1 MRLNDSSDDAEEGD
15 MSKPALVVRGLRRE
29 LRAYFCGQN
38 IALAIV
44 GIPLLALFSFAL
56 MAVAGHPVDG
66 FLALAVGL
74 AALGTALGL
83 SNIFSVVA
91 PYPMERRIGSPV
103 RRAAEGYVGRSL
115 AGTFGSLLGIGVC
128 VVPVVV
134 AVELTS
140 SATAVVRMPVLV
152 AAGAM
157 YGIVLASVGQRH
169 RRERG
174 RTQAARPVPGRHPQQ
189 ALTRSVK

>member
-1 MRLNDSSDDAEEGD
+1 MAAMTGVFHANSVGVTGPGFGSEAV
-15 MSKPALVVRGLRRE
+15 ALTVPRE
-29 LRAYFCGQN
+29 LRSYFCGQN

-44 GIPLLALFSFAL
+44 GIPLLALFSFGL
-56 MAVAGHPVDG
+56 LTVAGHPLDG

-74 AALGTALGL
+74 AALGAALGL

-103 RRAAEGYVGRSL
+103 MRAAEGYVGRSL
-115 AGTFGSLLGIGVC
+115 VGSLGSLLGVGVC

-152 AAGAM
+152 AAAAV
-157 YGIVLASVGQRH
+157 YGIVLAWAGQRI
-169 RRERG
+169 
-174 RTQAARPVPGRHPQQ
+174 AASAAEPRLPELYQVGI
-189 ALTRSVK
+189 RSKL

>member
-1 MRLNDSSDDAEEGD
+1 MTGVFHANSVGVTGPGFGSEAVALSD
-15 MSKPALVVRGLRRE
+15 RRE

-44 GIPLLALFSFAL
+44 GIPLLALFSFGL

-66 FLALAVGL
+66 VLALAVGL
-74 AALGTALGL
+74 AALGIALGL

-91 PYPMERRIGSPV
+91 AYPMERRIGSPV
-103 RRAAEGYVGRSL
+103 RRAAEGYVGYSL
-115 AGTFGSLLGIGVC
+115 AGTFGSLIGVGVC

-140 SATAVVRMPVLV
+140 SATAVVRMPVL
-152 AAGAM
+152 AAAAAV
-157 YGIVLASVGQRH
+157 YGIMLAWAGQRI
-169 RRERG
+169 
-174 RTQAARPVPGRHPQQ
+174 AASAAEPRLPELFQV
-189 ALTRSVK
+189 AIRSKL